1 MQSLTCFY
9 SLKNEE
15 ELVLVHDLR
24 SKILIA
30 ATNSLKNNKT
40 CQDNLSKARVIAALA
55 VVRSCIL
62 MREDTQM

>member
-1 MQSLTCFY
+1 MQSLTCVY

-15 ELVLVHDLR
+15 EWVLAHDLR

-40 CQDNLSKARVIAALA
+40 CQDNLSKVRVIAALA

>member
-1 MQSLTCFY
+1 MQSLTCVY

-15 ELVLVHDLR
+15 ERVLAHDLR

-30 ATNSLKNNKT
+30 ATNSLKKNKS
-40 CQDNLSKARVIAALA
+40 CQDNLSKVRVIAALA